1 MRLIDRYILREV
13 GGIFLFGVAVF
24 TTLLLVNHLFFLA
37 RLAADSG
44 VPVRTNLFL
53 LVLRVP
59 YLAVYSLPM
68 ATLLATL
75 LATGRLSDRNEITA
89 LRTTG
94 WSLARIA
101 LPVLAAGA
109 VITVASLGMSEWV
122 VPRAEARYR
131 EVLSEAIQA
140 QPRPV
145 HQHVLFREPVGGV
158 DSVFYAR
165 ELDTSDGTMYGVVIT
180 QFQGGRPAR
189 LIEAGQARYEPQGW
203 VLKQGTLYLLGAGS
217 GVATTFDE
225 MRVALARTPKQI
237 AVPRRDP
244 SEMTIGELRQQIAT
258 LRSAGESAVRYAVNL
273 QAKLA
278 LPASSFIFA
287 LLAVPLG
294 LRPHRSGRSTGL
306 GITVLVLLAYY
317 LLMSIT
323 ITLGERGQ
331 IPAFWAAWLPNLM
344 VATGGGCLLW
354 FAR

>member
-24 TTLLLVNHLFFLA
+24 TTLLLANHLFFLA

-44 VPVRTNLFL
+44 VPVRTSLYL
-53 LVLRVP
+53 LVLRIP
-59 YLAVYSLPM
+59 YLAVYGLPM

-109 VITVASLGMSEWV
+109 AITAASLGMNEWV
-122 VPRAEARYR
+122 VPRSETRYR
-131 EVLSEAIQA
+131 EILSEAIQA
-140 QPRPV
+140 QPRPI
-145 HQHVLFREPVGGV
+145 HHHVLFREPVDGM
-158 DSVFYAR
+158 DSVFYAI
-165 ELDTSDGTMYGVVIT
+165 ELDTSDGAMRGVTIT
-180 QFQGGRPAR
+180 QFQQGRPVR
-189 LIEAGQARYEPQGW
+189 LIEARQARYTAAGW
-203 VLKQGTLYLLGAGS
+203 VLKQGTLYPLGAGS
-217 GVATTFDE
+217 GVEVTFDQ
-225 MRVALARTPKQI
+225 MRVALARTPRQM
-237 AVPRRDP
+237 ALPRRDP
-244 SEMTIGELRQQIAT
+244 SEMTIGELRAHIAA
-258 LRSAGESAVRYAVNL
+258 LRLAGESAVRYAVNL
-273 QAKLA
+273 QAKIA
-278 LPASSFIFA
+278 LPASSLIFA

-306 GITVLVLLAYY
+306 GITVLVLIAYY

-331 IPAFWAAWLPNLM
+331 ITAFWAAWLPNLM
-344 VATGGGCLLW
+344 VASAGGCLLW